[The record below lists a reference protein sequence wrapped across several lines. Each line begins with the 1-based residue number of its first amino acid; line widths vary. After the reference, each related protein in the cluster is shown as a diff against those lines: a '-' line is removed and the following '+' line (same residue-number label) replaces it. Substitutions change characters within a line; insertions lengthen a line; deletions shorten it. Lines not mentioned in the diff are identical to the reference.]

1 MTDVVDSCIPG
12 ATISRGSGRVG
23 RDVFRA
29 ERADA
34 DTALHLRFFFFFFC
48 LMCSSLKVPGL
59 SDGRSLTTSQLGWH
73 WSG

>member
-34 DTALHLRFFFFFFC
+34 DTALHLRFFFFFFALC
-48 LMCSSLKVPGL
+48 VLA
-59 SDGRSLTTSQLGWH
+59 
-73 WSG
+73 